1 MTIRKSNMIFI
12 EIKEDKKM
20 LYSFRNDYSEGA
32 HPNILKALLE
42 TNMNQEDGYGEDS
55 HCLRATELIKERI
68 GKPDSDIHF
77 VPGGTQAN
85 LIVIAS
91 ILRPHESVIS
101 AESGHINTH
110 ETGAVESTGHKI
122 NALPS
127 DDGKLTPKGIKR
139 VLEEH
144 YFEHM
149 VKPAM
154 VYISNSTEL
163 GTFYNKKEL
172 KAISEC
178 CKKEG
183 LYLFADGARLG
194 SALCAEGN
202 DLTIEE
208 FASLVDVF
216 YIGGTKNGALIGEAI
231 VINNEALKPC
241 FRFAM
246 KQRGALLAKGRIL
259 GVQFEELFKDD
270 LIFKLAR
277 HANNMAA
284 KLTDGIKN
292 LGYGFMADGATN
304 QIFPI
309 FPNAIIKKMMENY
322 GFYEWGAIDESH
334 TAVRLVTSWA
344 TSEDSV
350 NSFLSD
356 LKLLS

>member
-1 MTIRKSNMIFI
+1 MIH
-12 EIKEDKKM
+12 
-20 LYSFRNDYSEGA
+20 SFRNDYSEGA
-32 HPNILKALLE
+32 HPSILKALLE
-42 TNMNQEDGYGEDS
+42 TNMDQEDGYGEDS
-55 HCLRATELIKERI
+55 HCLRAKELIKERI
-68 GKPDSDIHF
+68 GKPDADIHF

-85 LIVIAS
+85 LIVISS

-101 AESGHINTH
+101 ADSGHINTH
-110 ETGAVESTGHKI
+110 ETGAVEATGHKI
-122 NALPS
+122 NAVAS
-127 DDGKLTPKGIKR
+127 QDGKLTPLDIER
-139 VLEEH
+139 VLKEH

-154 VYISNSTEL
+154 VYISNSTEV

-172 KAISEC
+172 KAISDY

-241 FRFAM
+241 FRYVM

-259 GVQFEELFKDD
+259 GLQFEELFKDD
-270 LIFKLAR
+270 LIFKLAN

-284 KLTDGIKN
+284 KLTHGIKD
-292 LGYGFMADGATN
+292 LGYGFMADSTTN

-309 FPNAIIKKMMENY
+309 LPNAVIKKMMESY
-322 GFYEWGAIDESH
+322 GFYEWCVIDQNN
-334 TAVRLVTSWA
+334 TALRLVTSWA
-344 TSEDSV
+344 TGADAV
-350 NSFLSD
+350 KSFLSD
-356 LKLLS
+356 LKLLSQ